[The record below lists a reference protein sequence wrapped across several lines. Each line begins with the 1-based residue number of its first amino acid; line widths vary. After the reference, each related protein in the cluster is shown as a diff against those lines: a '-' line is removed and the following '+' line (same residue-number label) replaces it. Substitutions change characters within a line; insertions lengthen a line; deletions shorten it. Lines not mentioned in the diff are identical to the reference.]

1 MFGLHPGKGAIR
13 AGADA
18 DLLIWDPAGQGAIRV
33 ADHRG
38 MAGWTLYENF
48 PTHGR
53 PWMTLLRGEVLL
65 EGGTVHQRPGFGRY
79 LHRGTPLPPMA
90 IAER

>member
-1 MFGLHPGKGAIR
+1 
-13 AGADA
+13 
-18 DLLIWDPAGQGAIRV
+18 
-33 ADHRG
+33 
-38 MAGWTLYENF
+38 
-48 PTHGR
+48 
-53 PWMTLLRGEVLL
+53 MTLLRGEVLL